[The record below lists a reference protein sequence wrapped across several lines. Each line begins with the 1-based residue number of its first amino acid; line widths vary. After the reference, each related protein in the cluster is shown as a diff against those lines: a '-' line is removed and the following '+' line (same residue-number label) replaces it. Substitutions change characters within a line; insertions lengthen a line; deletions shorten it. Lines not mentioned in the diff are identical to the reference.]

1 VDPLTLTIVL
11 YLFKSL
17 YQYHISKLSS
27 TPFLLLSIS
36 FFVVY
41 TVNLPMFRPRSCRVI
56 YYFDT
61 PTLRRRHQSFDRVN
75 MREKWLAHI
84 KGKDLN
90 EEDMDIPLIK
100 VTFPYPTY
108 VIQLE
113 EEVKKLNQMFVDSS
127 IHNLIDNEN
136 EGYDEEL
143 MPKNHSH

>member
-1 VDPLTLTIVL
+1 
-11 YLFKSL
+11 
-17 YQYHISKLSS
+17 
-27 TPFLLLSIS
+27 
-36 FFVVY
+36 
-41 TVNLPMFRPRSCRVI
+41 
-56 YYFDT
+56 
-61 PTLRRRHQSFDRVN
+61 
-75 MREKWLAHI
+75 
-84 KGKDLN
+84 
-90 EEDMDIPLIK
+90 MDIPLIK